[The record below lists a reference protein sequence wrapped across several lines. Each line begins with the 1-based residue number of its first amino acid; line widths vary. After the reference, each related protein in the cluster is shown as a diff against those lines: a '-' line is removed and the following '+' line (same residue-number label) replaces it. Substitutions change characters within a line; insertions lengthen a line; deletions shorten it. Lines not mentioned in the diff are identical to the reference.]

1 MLDVLFPLIG
11 GVGLFLIGMMLL
23 SKGLVAFAGQS
34 LRNALVRFTGTPWR
48 AFSSGTALTAMM
60 QSSTATT
67 VTLIGFVSAGLI
79 PFAQAIGV
87 VIGASLGNTAAGWVV
102 SGLALKVNLSF
113 YTLPLVGIG
122 ALFQLLGRGR
132 LADFGLA
139 IAGFG
144 ILFLGLRT
152 LQQSMVEGADLF
164 NLAAL
169 PVGGLDAHLLI
180 MLLGL
185 LLSTLLQ
192 SSAAAIATTLTA
204 FDAGAINVEQG
215 AAVVIGAAIGTTLT
229 SALITIGATTAA
241 KRTALAYILF
251 NLVTGLIAIVLMPA
265 FLFAVNQSVALLGFQ
280 PSAVILAAFH
290 TFFILV
296 GALLFLPFTPAF
308 ARLVERLLP
317 EKESFKMQHLDD
329 SLLGMPDIA
338 LAASQR
344 SLEQI
349 ARVLFQIQQELLL
362 REPLTVKRDFF
373 NHMQQSLESL
383 FSFIS
388 RNQVDVTDERL
399 SEQRIAQLHAVDH
412 LLRLNTRAL
421 SAFEHQETLDS
432 GALELA
438 AEYSL
443 PQIEQALN
451 YHEHTADDNW
461 VAQIG
466 AHAQQIS
473 ALTTDS
479 RRELLKHPD
488 RVSTTANIMAKT
500 ETLRWLERS
509 SHHVWR
515 VCNYLVLGR
524 DPAIAAIAA

>member
-23 SKGLVAFAGQS
+23 SRGLVAFAGQS
-34 LRNALVRFTGTPWR
+34 LRNVLVSFTGTPWR
-48 AFSSGTALTAMM
+48 AFGSGTVLTAMM

-67 VTLIGFVSAGLI
+67 VTLIGFVSAGLM
-79 PFAQAIGV
+79 PFVQAIGV
-87 VIGASLGNTAAGWVV
+87 VIGASLGNTTASWVV

-113 YTLPLVGIG
+113 YTLPLIGIG

-132 LADFGLA
+132 WADLGLSLS
-139 IAGFG
+139 GFG

-152 LQQSMVEGADLF
+152 LQISMTDGADMF

-169 PVGGLDAHLLI
+169 PVGSLGAHLLI

-204 FDAGAINVEQG
+204 FDARAINLEQG
-215 AAVVIGAAIGTTLT
+215 AAVVVGAAIGTTLT

-251 NLVTGLIAIVLMPA
+251 NFITGLIAILLMPL
-265 FLFAVNQSVALLGFQ
+265 FLYVVNQSVLLIGIQ
-280 PSAVILAAFH
+280 PSAIVLAAFH
-290 TFFILV
+290 TFFIMV
-296 GALLFLPFTPAF
+296 GALLFLPFTQQF

-338 LAASQR
+338 LEASQR
-344 SLEQI
+344 TLENVAQELFEKHKEALEHQGLAVPREFFHHIQNSLEQ
-349 ARVLFQIQQELLL
+349 
-362 REPLTVKRDFF
+362 
-373 NHMQQSLESL
+373 L

-388 RNQVDVTDERL
+388 RNQVEAGDERL
-399 SEQRIAQLHAVDH
+399 SQQRIAQLHAVDH
-412 LLRLNTRAL
+412 LLRLNARTL
-421 SAFEHQETLDS
+421 GVFEHQDTLDP
-432 GALELA
+432 GALSLTA
-438 AEYSL
+438 DYTL
-443 PQIEQALN
+443 PQVEQALS
-451 YHEHTADDNW
+451 YDEETADEHW
-461 VAQIG
+461 VEGIKENAGKIRE
-466 AHAQQIS
+466 
-473 ALTTDS
+473 LTVES

-488 RVSTTANIMAKT
+488 RVSTTGSILPKT

-509 SHHVWR
+509 SHHIWR
-515 VCNYLVLGR
+515 ICNYLVLGR
-524 DPAIAAIAA
+524 GRSE